1 MANTAPAP
9 QDATRLEFHAPG
21 QGRGLREVFTNRF
34 LLQRI
39 VNKEI
44 QVRYR
49 ASVLGL
55 VWSYI
60 KPAIQF
66 AVYFV
71 AMGVFLGLNK
81 GLPNYAIY
89 MFSGIVVMNLFT
101 EVFGNSARIIVGN
114 GDLIKKIYLPRELFP
129 VSSLW
134 VAWIHFFPQVAI
146 LLVVDLIVGWHPTLM
161 QLVAFVVGFVIVSV
175 FALALG
181 LVFGTANVFFRDS
194 ENFVDLINMVVTW
207 LSPVL
212 YMWVLVANT
221 LPHWAVTLYKFNPL
235 TTAVELFHDA
245 FWASTVNGEIP
256 YEVWHVMPHLFS
268 YWTPIALVLSFGT
281 LLVGDLLF
289 RHFEGKFAQEL

>member
-1 MANTAPAP
+1 M
-9 QDATRLEFHAPG
+9 L
-21 QGRGLREVFTNRF
+21 F
-34 LLQRI
+34 L
-39 VNKEI
+39 
-44 QVRYR
+44 
-49 ASVLGL
+49 S
-55 VWSYI
+55 
-60 KPAIQF
+60 
-66 AVYFV
+66 
-71 AMGVFLGLNK
+71 
-81 GLPNYAIY
+81 
-89 MFSGIVVMNLFT
+89 
-101 EVFGNSARIIVGN
+101 
-114 GDLIKKIYLPRELFP
+114 
-129 VSSLW
+129 
-134 VAWIHFFPQVAI
+134 
-146 LLVVDLIVGWHPTLM
+146 
-161 QLVAFVVGFVIVSV
+161 FVVGFVIVSV

-268 YWTPIALVLSFGT
+268 SWTLIALVLSFGT